1 LLMAGLD
8 GVKNQIDP
16 GPPHDVDLYDLEP
29 AELAKIKS
37 TPGSLDDV
45 LCALEHDH
53 EFLLE
58 GGVFTEDLIDTW
70 IDYKRENELAPINLR
85 PTPYEFYLYFD
96 V

>member
-1 LLMAGLD
+1 MYEL
-8 GVKNQIDP
+8 
-16 GPPHDVDLYDLEP
+16 GPD
-29 AELAKIKS
+29 ELACIKS
-37 TPGSLDDV
+37 TPGSLSDV
-45 LCALEHDH
+45 LCALKHGHD
-53 EFLLE
+53 FLLE